1 MSPTIGCVFYANDD
15 DRCSSQEA
23 MNKIE
28 DFILFLVTSELH
40 QYRIWKSIAC
50 TVSLQDCSIWK
61 DEVHY
66 RDQKIC
72 IAVVAQIQQGPHVK
86 ELKCHIDVRS
96 KTQIL

>member
-15 DRCSSQEA
+15 DRYSSQEA

-28 DFILFLVTSELH
+28 DFYFVLVTSELH
-40 QYRIWKSIAC
+40 PYPIQNFKGSTI
-50 TVSLQDCSIWK
+50 SLQDCSIWK
-61 DEVHY
+61 DEVHG
-66 RDQKIC
+66 RDLSIW

-96 KTQIL
+96 KPRII

>member
-1 MSPTIGCVFYANDD
+1 
-15 DRCSSQEA
+15 

-40 QYRIWKSIAC
+40 QYLVHKLKGSTI
-50 TVSLQDCSIWK
+50 SLQDCSIWK
-61 DEVHY
+61 DEVHW
-66 RDQKIC
+66 RDRNIW

-96 KTQIL
+96 KPRIL

>member
-40 QYRIWKSIAC
+40 QYRIQKSIGC
-50 TVSLQDCSIWK
+50 TISLQDCSIWK
-61 DEVHY
+61 DEVHC
-66 RDQKIC
+66 RKKKIW

-96 KTQIL
+96 KTRIL